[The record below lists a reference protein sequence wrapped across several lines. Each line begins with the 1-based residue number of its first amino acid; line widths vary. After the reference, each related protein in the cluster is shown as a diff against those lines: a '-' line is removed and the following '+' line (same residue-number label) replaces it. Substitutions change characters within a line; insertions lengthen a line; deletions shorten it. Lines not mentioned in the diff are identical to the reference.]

1 MAYTFS
7 DTKKEGPMK
16 VLSLK
21 LKEDIFE
28 ELESIMEKVKLSRNA
43 YINQAIKHYNQ
54 IYRKGFIRKQL
65 KQDSI
70 LVREESLKVAKE
82 FEGLDNQFLE

>member
-1 MAYTFS
+1 
-7 DTKKEGPMK
+7 MK
-16 VLSLK
+16 ILSLK

-54 IYRKGFIRKQL
+54 IYRKGVIRKQL
-65 KQDSI
+65 KQASI

-82 FEGLDNQFLE
+82 FEGLDNQFLD

>member
-1 MAYTFS
+1 
-7 DTKKEGPMK
+7 MK

-28 ELESIMEKVKLSRNA
+28 ELELIMEKVKLSRNA

-54 IYRKGFIRKQL
+54 IYRKQVIRKQL
-65 KQDSI
+65 KQASR

-82 FEGLDNQFLE
+82 FEGLDNQFLD